1 MRGSERYARHE
12 RCVVE
17 NGCGRGCTSR
27 LRHERLTRGYGLR
40 ELARMLG
47 INETH
52 LSRAERRQEGLSDR
66 RKLQVARLFGLSVD
80 DLFFSEPAGSE
91 QTDHVGATTPA
102 AIR

>member
-17 NGCGRGCTSR
+17 NGCDRGCTSR

-40 ELARMLG
+40 ELARMLC

-52 LSRAERRQEGLSDR
+52 LSRAERRKEGLSDR
-66 RKLQVARLFGLSVD
+66 RKLQVARFFGLSVD
-80 DLFFSEPAGSE
+80 DLFFSEPAE
-91 QTDHVGATTPA
+91 QADHAGATAPAPA
-102 AIR
+102 AVR